1 MSSPATAA
9 TPNAALPATG
19 ALQYPYAGPPPA
31 GTVTEVA
38 DGVLWLRMPLPFALD
53 HINLWLLRDADGWA
67 IVDCGFGS
75 DPTRAAWDAIFEQHA
90 PVTRVIAT
98 HYHPDHVGLAGWLT
112 RRWNVDLWMTE
123 AEYLTAHAVWEGVA
137 GYGGDALERLF
148 RSHGLDAEGVAAI
161 ARRGNAYRRSV
172 TELPMAFRRVSDG
185 DRIRIGPHGWQVIVG
200 HGHAPEHAAL
210 YCEDLGILISGD
222 MLLPKIS
229 TNTSVWSTEPEGDP
243 VGQFLRSIARFTDLP
258 ADTLV
263 LPAHGLP
270 FRGIEARVAALQAH
284 HRDRLRE
291 LREACA
297 GEPKTAADVLPVLFR
312 RQLDSHQL
320 YFAMG
325 EAIAHLN
332 RLLAE
337 DAVTRSTGA
346 DGIHRFT
353 ATSH

>member
-1 MSSPATAA
+1 MTSPATAA
-9 TPNAALPATG
+9 PSIAEPPASAALQFPFSA
-19 ALQYPYAGPPPA
+19 PPPT
-31 GTVTEVA
+31 GTVTPIAEGLA
-38 DGVLWLRMPLPFALD
+38 WLRMPLPFALD
-53 HINLWLLRDADGWA
+53 HINLWLLRDADGWT

-75 DPTRAAWDAIFEQHA
+75 DPTRAAWDAIFEHYS
-90 PVTRVIAT
+90 PITRVIAT

-112 RRWNVDLWMTE
+112 RRWHVDLWMTE

-148 RSHGLDAEGVAAI
+148 KSHGLDAEGVAAI
-161 ARRGNAYRRSV
+161 GRRGNAYRRSV
-172 TELPMAFRRVSDG
+172 TELPMTFRRMTDG
-185 DRIRIGPHGWQVIVG
+185 DRIRIGAHDWRVIVG
-200 HGHAPEHAAL
+200 YGHAPEHAAL
-210 YCEDLGILISGD
+210 FCEELGILISGD

-243 VGQFLRSIARFTDLP
+243 VGQFLKSISRFTELP

-270 FRGIEARVAALQAH
+270 FRGIDARVAALHQH

-291 LREACA
+291 LRDACRGA
-297 GEPKTAADVLPVLFR
+297 PKTAAEVLPVLFR

-337 DAVTRSTGA
+337 GAVTRSHGA
-346 DGIHRFT
+346 DGIHRFA
-353 ATSH
+353 ATHI